1 MSISENIMNAY
12 EDAIKK
18 GDHKCRK
25 ITKDVLAYLSS
36 RAEKDF
42 CELSDEEISGYI
54 NELLMSDVVCDEWSG
69 IDECEDKDYA
79 DCKALYECF
88 VAA

>member
-12 EDAIKK
+12 EHAIKK

-25 ITKDVLAYLSS
+25 ITKDVLVYLSS
-36 RAEKDF
+36 RTKKDF
-42 CELSDEEISGYI
+42 CELSDEEISKYL
-54 NELLMSDVVCDEWSG
+54 NELLTSEVTCGEWSG
-69 IDECEDKDYA
+69 IDECKDKNYT

-88 VAA
+88 TEA